1 MAATKAH
8 TADAAM
14 CAQGCRALAKLA
26 AVGEDALGEAQV
38 EGAMMVA
45 IKAMEVCTVCLSQL
59 LSACLNYCLPV
70 STTVCLSQLLF
81 ACLNYCLP
89 VSTTVCLS
97 QILFALKLTL

>member
-1 MAATKAH
+1 MLPPNHSVMAATKAH

-59 LSACLNYCLPV
+59 LSPLNYFLPV
-70 STTVCLSQLLF
+70 STTICLSQLLF
-81 ACLNYCLP
+81 ACLN
-89 VSTTVCLS
+89 
-97 QILFALKLTL
+97 